1 MYQNKIYR
9 VTFLIKQLLE
19 FRVIKK
25 SDWEVFDMSP
35 EMDNKKIRRDI
46 AEIKRLM
53 KDIYGYELVYNRN
66 ENHYE
71 LRQTQRVGKINI

>member
-35 EMDNKKIRRDI
+35 EMDNKTIMRDI

-71 LRQTQRVGKINI
+71 LR

>member
-25 SDWEVFDMSP
+25 SYWEVFDMSP
-35 EMDNKKIRRDI
+35 EMDNKTIMRDI

-53 KDIYGYELVYNRN
+53 KEIYDYELVYNRK

-71 LRQTQRVGKINI
+71 I

>member
-25 SDWEVFDMSP
+25 SYWEVFDMSP
-35 EMDNKKIRRDI
+35 EMDNKTIMRDI

-53 KDIYGYELVYNRN
+53 KDIYGYELVYNRK

-71 LRQTQRVGKINI
+71 I

>member
-25 SDWEVFDMSP
+25 SDWEVFDLSP
-35 EMDNKKIRRDI
+35 EMDNKTIMRDI
-46 AEIKRLM
+46 AEIKRFM

-71 LRQTQRVGKINI
+71 LRQT

>member
-25 SDWEVFDMSP
+25 SDWEVFDLIP
-35 EMDNKKIRRDI
+35 EMDNKTIMRDI

-71 LRQTQRVGKINI
+71 LR

>member
-19 FRVIKK
+19 FRVVKK

-35 EMDNKKIRRDI
+35 EMDNKKINRDI

-53 KDIYGYELVYNRN
+53 KDIYDYELVYNRK
-66 ENHYE
+66 ENRYE
-71 LRQTQRVGKINI
+71 I

>member
-35 EMDNKKIRRDI
+35 EMDNKTIMRDI

-71 LRQTQRVGKINI
+71 LRQT

>member
-25 SDWEVFDMSP
+25 SDWELFDMNP
-35 EMDNKKIRRDI
+35 EMDNKKIKRDI

-53 KDIYGYELVYNRN
+53 KEIHFEELVYNRK

-71 LRQTQRVGKINI
+71 I

>member
-1 MYQNKIYR
+1 M
-9 VTFLIKQLLE
+9 TFLIKQLLE

-35 EMDNKKIRRDI
+35 EMDNKTIMRDI

-71 LRQTQRVGKINI
+71 LR

>member
-9 VTFLIKQLLE
+9 VTFFIKELLE

-25 SDWEVFDMSP
+25 SNWELFDMNP
-35 EMDNKKIRRDI
+35 EIDNKTINRDI

-53 KDIYGYELVYNRN
+53 KEIYDYELVYNRK
-66 ENHYE
+66 ENRYE
-71 LRQTQRVGKINI
+71 LR

>member
-25 SDWEVFDMSP
+25 SDWEVIDMNP
-35 EMDNKKIRRDI
+35 EMDNKTIARDI

-53 KDIYGYELVYNRN
+53 KDIYDYELVYNRK

-71 LRQTQRVGKINI
+71 I

>member
-25 SDWEVFDMSP
+25 SDWEVFDLSP
-35 EMDNKKIRRDI
+35 EMDNKTIMRDI

-71 LRQTQRVGKINI
+71 LRQT

>member
-25 SDWEVFDMSP
+25 SDWEVFDLSP
-35 EMDNKKIRRDI
+35 EMDNKTIMRDI

-53 KDIYGYELVYNRN
+53 KEIYNYELVYNRK

-71 LRQTQRVGKINI
+71 I

>member
-25 SDWEVFDMSP
+25 SYWEVFDMSP
-35 EMDNKKIRRDI
+35 EMDNKTIMRDI

-53 KDIYGYELVYNRN
+53 KDIYDYELVYNRE

-71 LRQTQRVGKINI
+71 I

>member
-35 EMDNKKIRRDI
+35 EMDNKTIMRGI

-71 LRQTQRVGKINI
+71 LRQT

>member
-25 SDWEVFDMSP
+25 SYWEVFDMNP
-35 EMDNKKIRRDI
+35 EVDNKTINRDI

-53 KDIYGYELVYNRN
+53 KDIYDYELVYNRK

-71 LRQTQRVGKINI
+71 I

>member
-1 MYQNKIYR
+1 MG
-9 VTFLIKQLLE
+9 
-19 FRVIKK
+19 
-25 SDWEVFDMSP
+25 P
-35 EMDNKKIRRDI
+35 EMDNKTIMRDI

-71 LRQTQRVGKINI
+71 LR

>member
-25 SDWEVFDMSP
+25 SDWEVFDLSP

-71 LRQTQRVGKINI
+71 LR

>member
-9 VTFLIKQLLE
+9 VTYFIKELLE

-25 SDWEVFDMSP
+25 SDWELFDMSP
-35 EMDNKKIRRDI
+35 EMDNKTIMRDI

-53 KDIYGYELVYNRN
+53 KDIYDYELIYNRN
-66 ENHYE
+66 GNHYE
-71 LRQTQRVGKINI
+71 I

>member
-25 SDWEVFDMSP
+25 SYWEVFDMNP
-35 EMDNKKIRRDI
+35 EIDNKTINRDI

-53 KDIYGYELVYNRN
+53 KEIYNYELVYNRK

-71 LRQTQRVGKINI
+71 I

>member
-25 SDWEVFDMSP
+25 SDWEVFDMNP
-35 EMDNKKIRRDI
+35 EIDNKKINRDI

-53 KDIYGYELVYNRN
+53 KEIYDYELVYNRK
-66 ENHYE
+66 ENRYE
-71 LRQTQRVGKINI
+71 LR

>member
-9 VTFLIKQLLE
+9 VTFFIKGLLE

-25 SDWEVFDMSP
+25 SDWELFEMSP
-35 EMDNKKIRRDI
+35 EMDNKTIMRDI

-53 KDIYGYELVYNRN
+53 KDIYDYELVYNRK

-71 LRQTQRVGKINI
+71 I

>member
-19 FRVIKK
+19 FRVVKK
-25 SDWEVFDMSP
+25 SDWEVFDMNP
-35 EMDNKKIRRDI
+35 DMDNKKINRDI

-53 KDIYGYELVYNRN
+53 KEIYCEELFYNRK

-71 LRQTQRVGKINI
+71 I

>member
-25 SDWEVFDMSP
+25 YDWEVFDMSP
-35 EMDNKKIRRDI
+35 EMDNKTIMRDI

-71 LRQTQRVGKINI
+71 LR

>member
-19 FRVIKK
+19 FRVVKK

-35 EMDNKKIRRDI
+35 EMDNKTIMRDI

-53 KDIYGYELVYNRN
+53 KDIYDYELVYNRK
-66 ENHYE
+66 ENRYE
-71 LRQTQRVGKINI
+71 I

>member
-35 EMDNKKIRRDI
+35 EMDNKTIMRGI

-53 KDIYGYELVYNRN
+53 KDNVPAASGSGR
-66 ENHYE
+66 
-71 LRQTQRVGKINI
+71 

>member
-9 VTFLIKQLLE
+9 VTYFIKQLLE

-25 SDWEVFDMSP
+25 SYWEVFNMSP
-35 EMDNKKIRRDI
+35 EMDNKTINRDI

-53 KDIYGYELVYNRN
+53 KDIYDYELVYNRK
-66 ENHYE
+66 ENRYE
-71 LRQTQRVGKINI
+71 LR

>member
-9 VTFLIKQLLE
+9 VTFLIKKLLE

-25 SDWEVFDMSP
+25 SDWKLFDMNP
-35 EMDNKKIRRDI
+35 EMDNKTINRDI

-53 KDIYGYELVYNRN
+53 KDIYGYELVYNRK

-71 LRQTQRVGKINI
+71 I